1 MAISPDGNRI
11 AYVAA
16 SGGIE
21 QLFLR
26 HLNSFDVSV
35 VTGSEGARYPF
46 FSPDGSQVAF
56 FADGQLQ
63 RVSIDGENPTRICD
77 VDNVGRGGSWGP
89 DDTIV
94 FVGGSSGL
102 MRVDAAGGTPEPLT
116 SGDPVVEAK
125 RHAWPRFV
133 PDGRAAISSID
144 DPGGLPEL
152 AVLVLDTG
160 EWHRLGSG
168 TQGQYL
174 PSGHLVYH
182 AGRGAEGE
190 LHAVAFDL
198 DQVTTLGAPVSVLDG
213 IFRAS
218 NGGAA
223 YFAIADTGALVFAP
237 GGLGHTLVRVD
248 RDGSREP
255 LSDDRHGFRFPR
267 FSPDGGRV
275 AVTID
280 PRPSQ
285 IWVYDIERQSRIP
298 LTAERHSITPVWT
311 SDGRRVAYRSVGDIN
326 WRAADG
332 SSEEEL
338 ILVKPLAQSPD
349 SWSPDGQSLIFMEQH
364 ATNGWDIWMVSAGG
378 DPEPLIATSANEMNA
393 RLSADGRWLAY
404 HSDESGRAE
413 IYVRPFPNVNERRW
427 TISVRGGISPVWSSD
442 RRELF
447 YMNGADVMAVSVDTI
462 EGTFTAGTPERLF
475 DGPFD
480 TTQADNFD
488 ISPDGTHFVM
498 IEADPDARPSR
509 FQLVINW
516 SQELKERV
524 PVP

>member
-213 IFRAS
+213 IFRAGPYRVTAKIGE
-218 NGGAA
+218 GGMGGVYRAK
-223 YFAIADTGALVFAP
+223 DTKL
-237 GGLGHTLVRVD
+237 D
-248 RDGSREP
+248 RDVALQVLPRAFTDDSDRLARLEREAQVLASWVEELKPPVPNDELHRRDSARMTESRP
-255 LSDDRHGFRFPR
+255 YRR
-267 FSPDGGRV
+267 
-275 AVTID
+275 
-280 PRPSQ
+280 
-285 IWVYDIERQSRIP
+285 
-298 LTAERHSITPVWT
+298 
-311 SDGRRVAYRSVGDIN
+311 GRRPAASSTPLHPSGPLVAHRPPHFRPTSV
-326 WRAADG
+326 
-332 SSEEEL
+332 
-338 ILVKPLAQSPD
+338 
-349 SWSPDGQSLIFMEQH
+349 
-364 ATNGWDIWMVSAGG
+364 
-378 DPEPLIATSANEMNA
+378 
-393 RLSADGRWLAY
+393 
-404 HSDESGRAE
+404 
-413 IYVRPFPNVNERRW
+413 
-427 TISVRGGISPVWSSD
+427 SPV
-442 RRELF
+442 
-447 YMNGADVMAVSVDTI
+447 A
-462 EGTFTAGTPERLF
+462 
-475 DGPFD
+475 
-480 TTQADNFD
+480 
-488 ISPDGTHFVM
+488 
-498 IEADPDARPSR
+498 
-509 FQLVINW
+509 
-516 SQELKERV
+516 
-524 PVP
+524 